1 MPRAQKRKTTHDVE
15 LTDVDS
21 DSDVDLQPVRLP
33 HGLPMDYSPPQLPGN
48 SQLEVEQ
55 VCRQHLINGYSPMSV
70 FPWLAQTLPS
80 ELLRASALTRRGA
93 PAMAFSV
100 GAYYHAG
107 SVGIRSN
114 TKKYPCTAAL
124 LAHMVRACTHSNF
137 TAVSLLRNL
146 NMATHVDRYNQPGSI
161 NVLVKTTDQ
170 TYLRKAN
177 IKDEITP
184 SVCRGLE
191 FNPLTK
197 HATCPWKDIT
207 NIEYNHSI
215 RVKSMALA
223 DAHSLACDMSIQRN
237 VDQAPEI
244 IAYTILEVTFDI
256 HTLVHLAQTNKSTWI
271 RCSQVIRAASTECK
285 IKTNAPW
292 HKRAGR
298 AVDAEAPET
307 PVDIKMYL
315 FNKRMH
321 MWYHHELSYQQ
332 YMDLQVHELLPMP

>member
-1 MPRAQKRKTTHDVE
+1 YVDNRAIIVDKNVLHTNPHIWQLASLHFYKR
-15 LTDVDS
+15 LGATDCLS
-21 DSDVDLQPVRLP
+21 QLDLGDFVLAAITA
-33 HGLPMDYSPPQLPGN
+33 GN

-161 NVLVKTTDQ
+161 NVLVP
-170 TYLRKAN
+170 LSSFR
-177 IKDEITP
+177 
-184 SVCRGLE
+184 RGELW
-191 FNPLTK
+191 LQ
-197 HATCPWKDIT
+197 DIT